1 MYGSILIA
9 VTFKPVVFNRRPVDD
24 AVHAINDDDRRYEY
38 LFDVDERVNVIK
50 GHNERISKVTSHGIY
65 RQTHNYWDNA

>member
-1 MYGSILIA
+1 M
-9 VTFKPVVFNRRPVDD
+9 DD